1 MNQNE
6 LYHHGIK
13 GMKWGVRRYQNK
25 DGTLTP
31 AGKRKA
37 DKMKKEYSNLTG
49 KQLKRSSSKKAS
61 STTPSTK
68 KKTISDMSDD
78 ELREKTNRYMLEKN
92 YIDAKRNYES
102 LTPKQVS
109 KGRAFME
116 HVATKVVTPALTEAG
131 KRVVQ
136 NYTQAKLQDFL
147 GIEVTK
153 NGPRVVK
160 PGNKPDDD
168 EKN

>member
-13 GMKWGVRRYQNK
+13 GMRWGVRRYQNK

-31 AGKRKA
+31 AGKKKA

-49 KQLKRSSSKKAS
+49 KQLRRLPSKKTS
-61 STTPSTK
+61 STTSSTK

-78 ELREKTNRYMLEKN
+78 ESREKTNRYMLEKN

-116 HVATKVVTPALTEAG
+116 HLATKVVTPALTEAG
-131 KRVVQ
+131 KKVVQ

-168 EKN
+168 DKD

>member
-1 MNQNE
+1 
-6 LYHHGIK
+6 
-13 GMKWGVRRYQNK
+13 
-25 DGTLTP
+25 
-31 AGKRKA
+31 
-37 DKMKKEYSNLTG
+37 
-49 KQLKRSSSKKAS
+49 
-61 STTPSTK
+61 
-68 KKTISDMSDD
+68 MSDD
-78 ELREKTNRYMLEKN
+78 ELREKTNRYTLEKN

-116 HVATKVVTPALTEAG
+116 HVAVNVITPALTEAG

-153 NGPRVVK
+153 NGPRVSK
-160 PGNKPDDD
+160 PDNKPDDND
-168 EKN
+168 KD

>member
-37 DKMKKEYSNLTG
+37 EKMKKEYSNLTG
-49 KQLKRSSSKKAS
+49 KQLRRFPSKKTS
-61 STTPSTK
+61 SETPSTK
-68 KKTISDMSDD
+68 KKTISEMSDD
-78 ELREKTNRYMLEKN
+78 ELREKTNRYTLEKN

-116 HVATKVVTPALTEAG
+116 HVAVNVITPALTEAG

-136 NYTQAKLQDFL
+136 NYTQAKLQDLL

-153 NGPRVVK
+153 NGPRVSK
-160 PGNKPDDD
+160 PDNKPDDND
-168 EKN
+168 KD

>member
-6 LYHHGIK
+6 LYHHGVK
-13 GMKWGVRRYQNK
+13 GQRWGIRRYQNK
-25 DGTLTP
+25 DGSLTN

-37 DKMKKEYSNLTG
+37 AKMKEEYSNLTG
-49 KQLKRSSSKKAS
+49 KQLRRLPSKKTS

-68 KKTISDMSDD
+68 NKTISDMSDD

-153 NGPRVVK
+153 NGPRVTK
-160 PGNKPDDD
+160 PGNKSDDD
-168 EKN
+168 DKD

>member
-6 LYHHGIK
+6 LYHHGVK
-13 GMKWGVRRYQNK
+13 GQRWGIRRYQNK
-25 DGTLTP
+25 DGSLTN

-37 DKMKKEYSNLTG
+37 AKMKKEYSNLTG
-49 KQLKRSSSKKAS
+49 KQLRQLPSKKTS
-61 STTPSTK
+61 SETPSTK
-68 KKTISDMSDD
+68 KKTISEMSDD
-78 ELREKTNRYMLEKN
+78 ELREKTNRYILEKN

-109 KGRAFME
+109 KGRVFME
-116 HVATKVVTPALTEAG
+116 HLVTKVVTPALTEVG

-153 NGPRVVK
+153 NGRRVV
-160 PGNKPDDD
+160 
-168 EKN
+168 

>member
-6 LYHHGIK
+6 LYHHGVK
-13 GMKWGVRRYQNK
+13 GQRWGIRRYQNK
-25 DGTLTP
+25 DGSLTN

-37 DKMKKEYSNLTG
+37 AKMKKEYSNLTG
-49 KQLKRSSSKKAS
+49 KQLRQLPSKKTS
-61 STTPSTK
+61 SETPSTK
-68 KKTISDMSDD
+68 KKTISEMSDD
-78 ELREKTNRYMLEKN
+78 ELREKTNRYILEKN

-109 KGRAFME
+109 KGRVFME
-116 HVATKVVTPALTEAG
+116 HLVTKVVTPALTEVG

-153 NGPRVVK
+153 NGPRVV
-160 PGNKPDDD
+160 
-168 EKN
+168 

>member
-6 LYHHGIK
+6 LYHHGVK
-13 GMKWGVRRYQNK
+13 GQRWGIRRYQNK
-25 DGTLTP
+25 DGSLTN

-37 DKMKKEYSNLTG
+37 AKMKKEYSNLTG
-49 KQLKRSSSKKAS
+49 KQLRQLPSKKTS
-61 STTPSTK
+61 SETPSTK
-68 KKTISDMSDD
+68 KKTISEMSDD
-78 ELREKTNRYMLEKN
+78 ELREKTTRYILEKN

-109 KGRAFME
+109 KGRVFME
-116 HVATKVVTPALTEAG
+116 HLVTKVVTPALTEVG

-153 NGPRVVK
+153 NGPRVV
-160 PGNKPDDD
+160 
-168 EKN
+168 